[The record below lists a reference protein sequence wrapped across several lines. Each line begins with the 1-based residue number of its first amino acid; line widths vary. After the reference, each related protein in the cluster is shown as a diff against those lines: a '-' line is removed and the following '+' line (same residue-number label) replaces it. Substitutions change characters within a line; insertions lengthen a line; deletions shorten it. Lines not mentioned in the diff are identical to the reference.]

1 MRRRKDPR
9 SYDVEIRT
17 GVIRKYKAFLVTMR
31 KEERETDYE
40 QFVGEPDL
48 DPERQ
53 TSRSREMR
61 PKMPGGTSAEPA
73 SSRANMS
80 TRNQEQNKA
89 ESSIQRKSSR
99 VKKIPDQY
107 NLMEYK

>member
-1 MRRRKDPR
+1 M
-9 SYDVEIRT
+9 
-17 GVIRKYKAFLVTMR
+17 VTMR

-40 QFVGEPDL
+40 QFVGEPDP

-53 TSRSREMR
+53 VSRSREMQ

-73 SSRANMS
+73 SSRANIS
-80 TRNQEQNKA
+80 TRNEEQNKA
-89 ESSIQRKSSR
+89 ELSTHRRSSR

-107 NLMEYK
+107 NPMEYK